1 MFIFIYEDGDI
12 SLEQQVTD
20 VDLAMAGDGVLDMI
34 DVSEANKPMRY
45 DAGEWHEMRR
55 NGA

>member
-1 MFIFIYEDGDI
+1 MFIFIYEDGDM

-20 VDLAMAGDGVLDMI
+20 GDLAMADDGVLDII
-34 DVSEANKPMRY
+34 DVSKANKPMRY
-45 DAGEWHEMRR
+45 DAGEMHEMRR